1 MSVQFLEELN
11 LRNTLQK
18 LAPIFLL
25 IRSKTKTNCD
35 SFEHIFMHVVTARRK
50 FYISSSF
57 DCIVFVPCDCLEWL
71 MCFGFTTL
79 KWFKTALDYYMYKY
93 LNAQL
98 VNTAAVLTY
107 NIYLSVTR
115 SRRHNDKWC
124 WLIIIINVI
133 IRGFYKKKLAS
144 TITYMYLVLTFFSS
158 YNRTRTWHNYLCK
171 HTVWAPLFTIHILKN
186 TSTVCYKI
194 IAYGRLDWLETGDKQ
209 NLT

>member
-1 MSVQFLEELN
+1 
-11 LRNTLQK
+11 
-18 LAPIFLL
+18 
-25 IRSKTKTNCD
+25 
-35 SFEHIFMHVVTARRK
+35 MHVVTARRK
-50 FYISSSF
+50 FYLSSSF

-71 MCFGFTTL
+71 LCFGFTTL

-133 IRGFYKKKLAS
+133 IRGFYKKKIKKVAS
-144 TITYMYLVLTFFSS
+144 TITYTVCTLYLLFSL
-158 YNRTRTWHNYLCK
+158 HNIVQV
-171 HTVWAPLFTIHILKN
+171 HGTITYVSTLYELLYSQFKN

-194 IAYGRLDWLETGDKQ
+194 ISLCQIRLT
-209 NLT
+209 